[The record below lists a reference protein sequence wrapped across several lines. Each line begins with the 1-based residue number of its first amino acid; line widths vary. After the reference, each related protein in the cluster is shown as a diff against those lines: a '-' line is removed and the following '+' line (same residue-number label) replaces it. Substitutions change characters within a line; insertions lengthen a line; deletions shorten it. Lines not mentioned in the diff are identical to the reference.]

1 MLSRKVA
8 VILLIRSPYDFRSS
22 DGEIMRS
29 SATVADGERIQS
41 EAVS

>member
-22 DGEIMRS
+22 DGEITTM
-29 SATVADGERIQS
+29 ADGERIQS